1 MKKTAVWAEI
11 PGLKAKSNY
20 AVHDMWKH
28 KPLGVFHGGFNFK
41 IAAHD
46 TVAFLITEVDGRHPH
61 PAPLGLPEVY
71 RKKPRTVTEV

>member
-1 MKKTAVWAEI
+1 VKKTAVWAEI